1 MSLICGADC
10 GSQIR
15 RNSRETT
22 ENTGRYADYGRGKEH
37 HGYVTLNGKRK
48 DDSRNLSIDV

>member
-22 ENTGRYADYGRGKEH
+22 KNTRRYADYGRGKEH